1 MRLRPLGHDR
11 RRKNEQ
17 RNERRCTHRR
27 NSSMENPEGKST
39 LRSIEN
45 RARNVGI
52 ENRPT
57 HFVKRNFED
66 RQTSFVVQ
74 VLCRRLENSF
84 RSGLFSANSYATLF
98 SPTIFSIDTQTRS
111 KRGRNRE
118 YRTANTLST
127 ELDQKWRLRTQ
138 RPRRC

>member
-27 NSSMENPEGKST
+27 NSSMENPEGKKHSAFDRKPREERGNRKSVNT
-39 LRSIEN
+39 LLNEILEIVGRRSSS
-45 RARNVGI
+45 
-52 ENRPT
+52 
-57 HFVKRNFED
+57 KCC
-66 RQTSFVVQ
+66 VVDWKIRFA
-74 VLCRRLENSF
+74 LDYF
-84 RSGLFSANSYATLF
+84 PPIPHATLF

-127 ELDQKWRLRTQ
+127 ELDQKWRLRTL
-138 RPRRC
+138 RPR